1 MKLTAPQL
9 RDIRTAFLQDGGD
22 PLIGYMAGLNLHGH
36 TGTRDDDLR
45 RQAAG
50 YGWADARTGALTPLG
65 YCVADS
71 CREYSFLQQRPTDAP
86 LIAGAPFVTP
96 DYVRGRSVAEI
107 GCGMGAQL
115 MPFTASAERVAG
127 VEPME
132 IYAQL
137 GAVLRERDGTA
148 PIDIRTG
155 TAERTPFE
163 DGAFDLVFAVR
174 AHVYFDFDAAAA
186 ELFRILRPG
195 GELILVDSTLGQ
207 FLGHALRTMRWP
219 PRTLRR
225 AAVTLVN
232 SLGYMATGRRIL
244 PARGVLTT
252 SRPVYLTLPDMKRRL
267 TRAGFGFERPPAAS
281 PPMTCLTARKPAR
294 QAHRR

>member
-36 TGTRDDDLR
+36 TGTRGDDLR

-50 YGWADARTGALTPLG
+50 YGWADAR
-65 YCVADS
+65 
-71 CREYSFLQQRPTDAP
+71 TDAP